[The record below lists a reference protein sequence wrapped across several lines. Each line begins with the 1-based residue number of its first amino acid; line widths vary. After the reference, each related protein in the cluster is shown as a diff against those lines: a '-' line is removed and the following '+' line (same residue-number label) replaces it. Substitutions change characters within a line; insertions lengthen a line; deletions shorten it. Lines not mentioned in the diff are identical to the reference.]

1 MQTNYNTCFETLVT
15 VNNWQL
21 SQQSCYLLI
30 THQSHDHSDHLEKD
44 LCNNPPTPSEIASFW
59 TPPPPPSP
67 RNFCCHSRRAGVWIF
82 SGNTHYTYEREG
94 KELRFCRQSILLR
107 RQKLYKIQLQI
118 LGCLPS
124 GCSLATDSVHWS
136 SFIVCKH
143 YLSRIT
149 FMLYISVFL

>member
-44 LCNNPPTPSEIASFW
+44 LCNNPPLPLKLPLFG
-59 TPPPPPSP
+59 PPPDPFGISV
-67 RNFCCHSRRAGVWIF
+67 AIQGGVWIF

-94 KELRFCRQSILLR
+94 KELKFYRQSNLLT

-118 LGCLPS
+118 SGCLPS
-124 GCSLATDSVHWS
+124 GFSLATDSVHWS
-136 SFIVCKH
+136 LFIVCKR

>member
-44 LCNNPPTPSEIASFW
+44 LCNNPPLPLKLPLFG
-59 TPPPPPSP
+59 PPPQSP
-67 RNFCCHSRRAGVWIF
+67 RNFCCHSRGGMDSFWK
-82 SGNTHYTYEREG
+82 YTLHLRKG
-94 KELRFCRQSILLR
+94 GKKELKFCRQSNLLR
-107 RQKLYKIQLQI
+107 RQKLYKIQMQI
-118 LGCLPS
+118 SGSLPS
-124 GCSLATDSVHWS
+124 GCSLAADSVHWS

>member
-44 LCNNPPTPSEIASFW
+44 LCNNPPLPLKLPLFR
-59 TPPPPPSP
+59 PPPSP
-67 RNFCCHSRRAGVWIF
+67 QNFCCHSRGGVWIV
-82 SGNTHYTYEREG
+82 SGNTHYTYQREE
-94 KELRFCRQSILLR
+94 KELKFCRKSNPLR
-107 RQKLYKIQLQI
+107 RQKLYKIQMQI
-118 LGCLPS
+118 SGCLPS

-136 SFIVCKH
+136 LFIVCKH

-149 FMLYISVFL
+149 FMSYIFVFL

>member
-44 LCNNPPTPSEIASFW
+44 LCNNPTLPLKLPLFG
-59 TPPPPPSP
+59 PPPPPSP
-67 RNFCCHSRRAGVWIF
+67 RNFCCHSRGGYGYFLQIHITLTKGRK
-82 SGNTHYTYEREG
+82 
-94 KELRFCRQSILLR
+94 KELKFYRQSNLLR
-107 RQKLYKIQLQI
+107 EQKSYKIQLQI
-118 LGCLPS
+118 SGCLPS
-124 GCSLATDSVHWS
+124 GCSLAADSVHWS
-136 SFIVCKH
+136 LFIVCKH

>member
-21 SQQSCYLLI
+21 SQKSCYLLI
-30 THQSHDHSDHLEKD
+30 THQSHDHSDHVEKD
-44 LCNNPPTPSEIASFW
+44 LCNKPPISLWNCLFLD
-59 TPPPPPSP
+59 PPPPSP
-67 RNFCCHSRRAGVWIF
+67 RNFCCHSRGGMDSFWK
-82 SGNTHYTYEREG
+82 YTLHLYYEREE
-94 KELRFCRQSILLR
+94 KELTFCRQSNLLR
-107 RQKLYKIQLQI
+107 RQKFYKIQMQI
-118 LGCLPS
+118 SGCLPS

>member
-21 SQQSCYLLI
+21 SQQSSYLLI
-30 THQSHDHSDHLEKD
+30 THQSHNHSDHLEKD
-44 LCNNPPTPSEIASFW
+44 LCNNPPPPSEIASFW
-59 TPPPPPSP
+59 IPPPPPPSP
-67 RNFCCHSRRAGVWIF
+67 RNFCCHSRGGMEF
-82 SGNTHYTYEREG
+82 SGNTHYTYEREE
-94 KELRFCRQSILLR
+94 KELKFYRQSNLLT

-118 LGCLPS
+118 SGCLPS

>member
-1 MQTNYNTCFETLVT
+1 MQTNCNTCFETLVT

-21 SQQSCYLLI
+21 SQKSCYLLI

-44 LCNNPPTPSEIASFW
+44 LCNNPPLPLKL
-59 TPPPPPSP
+59 P
-67 RNFCCHSRRAGVWIF
+67 RNFYFHSRRVWIF
-82 SGNTHYTYEREG
+82 SGNTHYTYEREE
-94 KELRFCRQSILLR
+94 KELKFCRQSNLLT
-107 RQKLYKIQLQI
+107 RQKLYKIQMQI
-118 LGCLPS
+118 SGCLPS

>member
-1 MQTNYNTCFETLVT
+1 MQKNYNTCFETLVT

-44 LCNNPPTPSEIASFW
+44 LCNNPPLPLKL
-59 TPPPPPSP
+59 P
-67 RNFCCHSRRAGVWIF
+67 RNFCCHSRGVWIF
-82 SGNTHYTYEREG
+82 SGNTHYTYERVE
-94 KELRFCRQSILLR
+94 KELKFYRQSNLLT

-118 LGCLPS
+118 SGNLPS
-124 GCSLATDSVHWS
+124 GCSLATDSVHWG

-143 YLSRIT
+143 YFSRIT
-149 FMLYISVFL
+149 FMLYIFVFL

>member
-30 THQSHDHSDHLEKD
+30 TYQSHDHSDHLEKD
-44 LCNNPPTPSEIASFW
+44 LCNNHLPPSEIASFW
-59 TPPPPPSP
+59 NSPPIPSKFLLP
-67 RNFCCHSRRAGVWIF
+67 FKGGMEF
-82 SGNTHYTYEREG
+82 SGNTHYTYEREE
-94 KELRFCRQSILLR
+94 KELKFYRQSNLLT

-118 LGCLPS
+118 SGCLPS
-124 GCSLATDSVHWS
+124 GCSLATDSIHWS

-149 FMLYISVFL
+149 FMSYIFVFL

>member
-44 LCNNPPTPSEIASFW
+44 LCNNPPPPPSEIASFW
-59 TPPPPPSP
+59 TPPPSP
-67 RNFCCHSRRAGVWIF
+67 RNFCCHSRGGMDSFWK
-82 SGNTHYTYEREG
+82 YTLHLRKG
-94 KELRFCRQSILLR
+94 GKKELKFCRQSNLLR
-107 RQKLYKIQLQI
+107 RQKLYKIQMQI
-118 LGCLPS
+118 SGSLPS